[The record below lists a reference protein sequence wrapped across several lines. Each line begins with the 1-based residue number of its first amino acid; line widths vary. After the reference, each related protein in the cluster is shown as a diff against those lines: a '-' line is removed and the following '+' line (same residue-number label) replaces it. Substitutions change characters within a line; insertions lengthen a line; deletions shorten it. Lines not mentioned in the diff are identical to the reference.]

1 MLPFFFFFDIM
12 IINFIK
18 ILFFGGVFFMQGV
31 LLGSKHFVGKD
42 GTPWSIYYVMQA
54 FDKFERAT
62 CIGCC
67 GREYWTHERFDVQPN
82 DKVELFF
89 DSNNSGK
96 AVLSKMVVLG
106 KEG

>member
-1 MLPFFFFFDIM
+1 
-12 IINFIK
+12 
-18 ILFFGGVFFMQGV
+18 MQGV

-42 GTPWSIYYVMQA
+42 GTPWFIYYVMQA

-89 DSNNSGK
+89 DSNNLGK